1 MKNLI
6 FLLPLLLLAVA
17 GKAQFNTASFENK
30 VATVEV
36 SQFEENHFQGTF
48 LNYHIEGLSNKKRLK
63 EQRKKDRELAKQAK
77 EKLETPNQPD
87 QQSTASPDEETTEE
101 VTEATREKKVVYK
114 KLKPITEDDFD
125 YIEKQAVYMPLNN
138 MVVTSSYG
146 NRFHPIDKEVKFHA
160 GVDLRAKDGLVY
172 SVLDGIVLDAGYTKE
187 SGNYMKILHKG
198 NFETIYLHLSKIYYK
213 TDDIIHAGDIIAQ
226 SGSTGKSTAP
236 HLHFA
241 VKENGNY
248 VDPIEFLNDLIQTN
262 NALSDYG
269 K

>member
-6 FLLPLLLLAVA
+6 FLPPLLLLATA
-17 GKAQFNTASFENK
+17 GKAQFNTASYENR

-48 LNYHIEGLSNKKRLK
+48 LNYHLEGLSNKKRLK
-63 EQRKKDRELAKQAK
+63 EQKKKEKELAKQAK
-77 EKLETPNQPD
+77 ERLENPD
-87 QQSTASPDEETTEE
+87 QPSTANPDEKTTEQ
-101 VTEATREKKVVYK
+101 VSEATTEKKVVYK
-114 KLKPITEDDFD
+114 KLKPISEENFD
-125 YIEKQAVYMPLNN
+125 YIEKQVVYMPLND
-138 MVVTSSYG
+138 MVVTSSFG

-160 GVDLRAKDGLVY
+160 GVDLRAKEGLVY

-213 TDDIIHAGDIIAQ
+213 ADDIIHAGDIIAQ